1 MKHTRNKLQRRKEE
15 AEDEGWLITFADMSV
30 LLMSF
35 FILMF
40 ALASPDSKQLMNNIS
55 ASLRQQGFYLDNV
68 PELDPSQNLKKELS
82 LAVAQNGYDQYI
94 AAQENSR
101 GVDVELASSAFFEQG
116 SAKFSKDALPML
128 KIVAQQLVPLSNQD
142 LIVEVVGHTDDSPV
156 TSPIYPS
163 NWELSAARSANVVRY
178 LIANQFP
185 AAKLRT
191 VGAADTEP
199 KAPNRDEAGNPLPAN
214 QNMNRRVVIKIIR
227 GEDN

>member
-1 MKHTRNKLQRRKEE
+1 MKSKLRRRPPEP
-15 AEDEGWLITFADMSV
+15 EDEGWLITFADMAV

-40 ALASPDSKQLMNNIS
+40 ALSSPESKQLMNS
-55 ASLRQQGFYLDNV
+55 LTASLRERGFYNDNV
-68 PELDPSQNLKKELS
+68 PAINPSENLKKELA

-94 AAQENSR
+94 AASENAH

-128 KIVAQQLVPLSNQD
+128 QLVAKQIVPLGNQD
-142 LIVEVVGHTDDSPV
+142 LTVEVVGHTDDSPV
-156 TSPIYPS
+156 SSPQFPS
-163 NWELSAARSANVVRY
+163 NWELSAARAANVVRF
-178 LIANQFP
+178 LIANKFP
-185 AAKLRT
+185 SNKLRT

-214 QNMNRRVVIKIIR
+214 QNMNRRVVMKIIR